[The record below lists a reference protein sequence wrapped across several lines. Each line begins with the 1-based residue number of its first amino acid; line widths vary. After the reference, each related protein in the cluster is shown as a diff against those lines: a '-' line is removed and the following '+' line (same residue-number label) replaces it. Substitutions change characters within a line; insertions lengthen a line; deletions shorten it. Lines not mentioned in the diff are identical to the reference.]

1 MERID
6 GLIDEYEAVLAAI
19 RPRQD
24 ADVLNRDYGRTI
36 ESLRYDPDTAPA
48 PSQWRREDVQRA
60 AEQIMKGIKWKKVKA
75 PVS

>member
-6 GLIDEYEAVLAAI
+6 GLLGEYRDVLAAI
-19 RPRQD
+19 RPRQE
-24 ADVLNRDYGRTI
+24 ADVLNRDYGKVI